1 MTHSQKYA
9 RFQLAVAAL
18 AGAAVLV
25 VYLLSHNLLGS
36 MAGFAFLALLGL
48 RPSFMRRPV
57 EDERDEAIH
66 RRAATA
72 AHTVLWLALVVWGV
86 SVTLAYD
93 DRGSVPLPWVAP
105 VVWVAWWLV
114 TAVRS
119 ITILVL
125 DRGGAQ

>member
-9 RFQLAVAAL
+9 WYQLAVAAL
-18 AGAAVLV
+18 AAVAVLAI
-25 VYLLSHNLLGS
+25 YLLSRNVLGAL
-36 MAGFAFLALLGL
+36 AGFAFLALLGA
-48 RPSFMRRPV
+48 RPAFMRRPV

-66 RRAATA
+66 RQAALA
-72 AHTVLWLALVVWGV
+72 AHVALWLALVVWGV
-86 SVTLAYD
+86 SVTLAFG

-105 VVWVAWWLV
+105 VVCVAWWLV

-125 DRGGAQ
+125 DHRGS